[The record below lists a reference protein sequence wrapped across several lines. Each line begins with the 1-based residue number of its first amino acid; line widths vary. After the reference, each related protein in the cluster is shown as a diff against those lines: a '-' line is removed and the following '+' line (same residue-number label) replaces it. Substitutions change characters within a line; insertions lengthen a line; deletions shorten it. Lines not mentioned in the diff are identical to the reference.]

1 MLPTPGTTERRNNLR
16 LSEVQGRLSRLKV
29 SVLPDFFLDRIIS
42 VPSLSRLFKQAE
54 SKAAAGGGSLR
65 GYTQKEIRGG
75 NAANLAFGLASLSV
89 RTILFCVGDEL
100 ARAAISNAPSNL
112 QVRLIPG
119 RPGLT
124 AALEFPFGARMV
136 NVMISDAGDIA
147 DFDGRKLKR
156 EDVSSLERSDC
167 VALVHWSAN
176 KKGNLLA
183 RKVFASNRRK
193 DRLTFLDPA
202 DLDGA
207 GDRIKPLKKIIDD
220 GLIDVISVNENE
232 TRILARFFSTRK
244 LPYHYKPMDVLRAS
258 ASLHDTLQAT
268 VDIHT
273 PICSASA
280 SSDGHA
286 CAQTQRLIGG
296 VVTGAGDIWD
306 AGDILG
312 HLMHTNIDD
321 RLNLANASAHTYV
334 ASGGA
339 RLPKLTEI
347 QRILARSP
355 EKP

>member
-1 MLPTPGTTERRNNLR
+1 MVPTPGRTERRNNLR
-16 LSEVQGRLSRLKV
+16 LSDLHGRLSRLKV

-65 GYTQKEIRGG
+65 GYTQKETRGG

-89 RTILFCVGDEL
+89 TTILFCVGDEI
-100 ARAAISNAPSNL
+100 ARAAITHAPSNL
-112 QVRLIPG
+112 QVRFIPG

-124 AALEFPFGARMV
+124 AALEFPFGDRMV

-156 EDVSSLERSDC
+156 GDISSLETSDC

-183 RKVFASNRRK
+183 RKVFAGNRRK

-244 LPYHYKPMDVLRAS
+244 LPYHYRPLDVLRAS
-258 ASLHDTLQAT
+258 ASLHDALQAT

-306 AGDILG
+306 AGDIVG
-312 HLMHTNIDD
+312 HLIHANIDD
-321 RLNLANASAHTYV
+321 RLNLANASAHVYV

-339 RLPKLTEI
+339 RLPKLTDI
-347 QRILARSP
+347 QRVLAKSP